1 MPFSFK
7 WLKKK
12 SLKSLKIWQ
21 NEKKKILQAKK
32 KKSKK
37 IMTRLECRDALL
49 CGSILFFNTQDR
61 QILIVSLFVL
71 FCFFLSWVT
80 IAKRIVNT
88 RRWLI

>member
-32 KKSKK
+32 KK
-37 IMTRLECRDALL
+37 I
-49 CGSILFFNTQDR
+49 
-61 QILIVSLFVL
+61 
-71 FCFFLSWVT
+71 
-80 IAKRIVNT
+80 
-88 RRWLI
+88 

>member
-21 NEKKKILQAKK
+21 NEKKKFYKQKK
-32 KKSKK
+32 KFKK

-49 CGSILFFNTQDR
+49 CGSILFF
-61 QILIVSLFVL
+61 
-71 FCFFLSWVT
+71 
-80 IAKRIVNT
+80 
-88 RRWLI
+88 